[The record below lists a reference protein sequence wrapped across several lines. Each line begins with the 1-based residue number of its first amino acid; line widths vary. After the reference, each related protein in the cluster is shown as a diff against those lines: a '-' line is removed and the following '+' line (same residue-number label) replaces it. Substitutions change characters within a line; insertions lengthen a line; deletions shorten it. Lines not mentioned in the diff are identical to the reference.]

1 MLRLIALCLLLLSN
15 GIYWL
20 WSDGSLPGF
29 APDQQTEPQRLKQ
42 QIKPQALRLLTAQE
56 LQQLE
61 ATPAVAKTT
70 ACLQAGPFS
79 EAQSLQLRPL
89 LASALPADAWT
100 WQAVVTPAQWIVYM
114 GKYANADDLA
124 KKQTELMSLKIHFE
138 AVPEPALQYGLSLG
152 SYATRAAATAGL
164 DALGRRGIRT
174 ARVLQQRPEA
184 RGAMLRISNADD
196 ALRARLSELDP
207 TLGDKVWS
215 ACP

>member
-1 MLRLIALCLLLLSN
+1 MLRLITLLLLLIN

-29 APDQQTEPQRLKQ
+29 ASDQQTEPERLKQ
-42 QIKPQALRLLTAQE
+42 QIKPQSLRLLTAQE

-61 ATPAVAKTT
+61 ATPAAAKTT

-89 LASALPADAWT
+89 LSSALPSDSWT
-100 WQAVVTPAQWIVYM
+100 LQTVVTPAQWIVYM
-114 GKYANADDLA
+114 GKYANADDLT
-124 KKQTELMSLKIHFE
+124 KKQTELTTLKIRFE
-138 AVPEPALQYGLSLG
+138 PVLEPTLQYGLSLG
-152 SYATRAAATAGL
+152 SYTTRAAASAGL
-164 DALGRRGIRT
+164 DTLGRRGIRT
-174 ARVLQQRPEA
+174 ARVLQQGPEA
-184 RGAMLRISNADD
+184 RAALLRISNADD

-207 TLGDKVWS
+207 ALGDKVWS